1 MSAVELIM
9 AKQEAERA
17 RRRLAATAAELQ
29 QRLKPGTI
37 ASNAWAGV
45 KDKSG
50 EIADDAVE
58 AVKARP
64 VPVAAALAAVTIFL
78 ARAPLRSAV
87 SRLFSG
93 SGEDEDLVT
102 VRVDEGDENYDLT
115 APIAARTSEGA
126 TV

>member
-1 MSAVELIM
+1 MSAGEISM

-58 AVKARP
+58 AVKSRP
-64 VPVAAALAAVTIFL
+64 VPVAAALTVFTLFL
-78 ARAPLRSAV
+78 ARAPLKSAV
-87 SRLFSG
+87 SWLFSG
-93 SGEDEDLVT
+93 SDEDEDLVT

-126 TV
+126 SA

>member
-1 MSAVELIM
+1 LSANEIRL
-9 AKQEAERA
+9 ARQEAERA

-37 ASNAWAGV
+37 AHNAWAGV

-50 EIADDAVE
+50 DLADDAVE
-58 AVKARP
+58 AVRARP
-64 VPVAAALAAVTIFL
+64 VPVAAALTVFTLFL

-87 SRLFSG
+87 SWLFSG
-93 SGEDEDLVT
+93 RGEDEDLVT

-126 TV
+126 SA

>member
-1 MSAVELIM
+1 MSAAEISM

-17 RRRLAATAAELQ
+17 RRRLASTAAELQ

-64 VPVAAALAAVTIFL
+64 VPVAAALTAFALFL
-78 ARAPLRSAV
+78 ARAPLKSAV
-87 SRLFSG
+87 SWVFS
-93 SGEDEDLVT
+93 SKDEDEDLVT

-115 APIAARTSEGA
+115 APVAVRTSEGA
-126 TV
+126 IV

>member
-1 MSAVELIM
+1 MSAGELTM

-29 QRLKPGTI
+29 QRLKPGTL
-37 ASNAWAGV
+37 AQNAWSGV
-45 KDKSG
+45 KDKGG

-64 VPVAAALAAVTIFL
+64 VPVAAFLTAFTLFL
-78 ARAPLRSAV
+78 ARAPLKAAV

-93 SGEDEDLVT
+93 GDEDEDLVA
-102 VRVDEGDENYDLT
+102 VRIDGGDEDYDLT

-126 TV
+126 RV